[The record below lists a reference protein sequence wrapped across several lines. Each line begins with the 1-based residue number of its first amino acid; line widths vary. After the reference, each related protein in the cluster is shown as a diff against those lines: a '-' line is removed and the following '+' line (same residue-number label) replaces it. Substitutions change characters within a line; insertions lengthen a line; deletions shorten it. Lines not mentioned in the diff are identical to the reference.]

1 VSVLFSINYLSEN
14 QTNFEFLKFFTVF
27 LLMITVIFSIL
38 IIFLNKTLQSDLKIK
53 TSELDHI
60 SQEIIKSEKLSAI
73 GQLSSRMAHDIRNPL
88 TIIRISLENI
98 KLNYGVNESQD
109 KSFKKIVRSID
120 RITHQIDGVLDFV
133 KGHTPLLRTVKF
145 SEIIADSIDSLVIP
159 DDLEL
164 ITPKNDVTFL
174 VDKRLFTV
182 AMINLILNAIQAV
195 NNKGTIEITIE
206 ENKDT
211 VIIQVKDSGIGI
223 SSENL
228 DKIFEPLFT
237 TKLSGTGLGLVGVKS
252 IIESHQG
259 KISVTSPPTVFTISL
274 PKIIEEIDD

>member
-1 VSVLFSINYLSEN
+1 
-14 QTNFEFLKFFTVF
+14 
-27 LLMITVIFSIL
+27 
-38 IIFLNKTLQSDLKIK
+38 
-53 TSELDHI
+53 
-60 SQEIIKSEKLSAI
+60 
-73 GQLSSRMAHDIRNPL
+73 
-88 TIIRISLENI
+88 
-98 KLNYGVNESQD
+98 
-109 KSFKKIVRSID
+109 
-120 RITHQIDGVLDFV
+120 
-133 KGHTPLLRTVKF
+133 
-145 SEIIADSIDSLVIP
+145 
-159 DDLEL
+159 
-164 ITPKNDVTFL
+164 
-174 VDKRLFTV
+174 
-182 AMINLILNAIQAV
+182 MINLILNAIQAV